1 MLEFLS
7 LAEILNNWNRGYD
20 IYDWNKIYDKYK
32 SLAKELLSPYVIN
45 KNSKE
50 QYRIT
55 VYRCAL
61 CNYNCKLIL
70 KNLTLNLE
78 EEIALLTKYRI
89 TPNEL
94 MIVRTLLILQDEDT
108 EELFKS
114 YIELLYDCGTKLR
127 EILLSLQEKGIILKS
142 YKIPLIQWLVMVT
155 LLENLLNCW
164 KLI

>member
-1 MLEFLS
+1 M
-7 LAEILNNWNRGYD
+7 
-20 IYDWNKIYDKYK
+20 
-32 SLAKELLSPYVIN
+32 
-45 KNSKE
+45 
-50 QYRIT
+50 
-55 VYRCAL
+55 
-61 CNYNCKLIL
+61 

-114 YIELLYDCGTKLR
+114 YIELLYGCGTKLR

-142 YKIPLIQWLVMVT
+142 YKMRSIHTPSRLTKYSSRHYINV
-155 LLENLLNCW
+155 LLS
-164 KLI
+164 